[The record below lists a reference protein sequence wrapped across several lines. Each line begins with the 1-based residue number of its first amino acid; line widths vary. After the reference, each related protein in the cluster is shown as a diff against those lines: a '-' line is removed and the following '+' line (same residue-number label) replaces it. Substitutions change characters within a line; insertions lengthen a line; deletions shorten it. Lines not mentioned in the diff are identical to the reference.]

1 MSTDQGP
8 GSQVVQVAGSTK
20 LGDLLLPKACENC
33 KIRKIRCDKS
43 SPCSSC
49 QIAKLPCRVAS
60 KNTDSRP
67 RAPAS
72 TYHDKHFSLIHESLR
87 EIKERL
93 GKLESNQVTS
103 ALASSP
109 DLCIV
114 ATESESPFV
123 PETAFQSETSFDSHS
138 VQASVTAE
146 YSAAEVVHNDLDQ
159 EIHASLTALKS
170 LLRGQGTPSPSNN
183 LSFPRAATK
192 ANVPKVEL
200 PPMHIIIEV
209 LKKASSRIPLVILH
223 SGLRDDSLLE
233 ELCKKIY
240 FPTKHV
246 SKGEITLMNGLLF
259 YVFAEYCMEDG
270 PSNTLYPT
278 YAKLCEKNF
287 VAGLQ
292 DYGCLVTPTLENI
305 QSLLLGALKA
315 QEDSRPALCWTFVS
329 TGARLCQILGYHR
342 EAVIARDPPKL
353 AEAKR
358 HVFWMLYMID
368 KTLSLNLGHTS
379 NFPSHDIDV
388 NMYSPSENP
397 KVAPWNRVMI
407 LFAEFSKLQGRL
419 YDELYSVRARRE
431 MADARARTIEE
442 LVTCFYKWH
451 AEFKQIDTEG
461 AQCKSDLDIIIG
473 SSDFIFYSVLT
484 ILYGAQTSPAA
495 AIRISSQRYEVARL
509 SLECHVQNWT
519 RLSPNDISK
528 CGIYSDWLI
537 DYASF
542 APFLVVFTHAIAAH
556 SQIDVTLLSQTL
568 TTLESMRSRSET
580 HTKLC
585 QKCRVFL
592 RFAKAFVQT
601 HNPPSGFQN
610 EEDGSFV
617 FSTAAT
623 AMGDPAGYLG
633 DLGASMD
640 FPDYYRL
647 GAGHEDLESMSAFLG
662 SCFGE
667 GSAMGGIWTTGYQGD
682 P

>member
-1 MSTDQGP
+1 MSADEVNDSRGGDQ
-8 GSQVVQVAGSTK
+8 VNGSTK
-20 LGDLLLPKACENC
+20 LGDLLLPKALTRTSVYAVRE
-33 KIRKIRCDKS
+33 
-43 SPCSSC
+43 
-49 QIAKLPCRVAS
+49 LE
-60 KNTDSRP
+60 
-67 RAPAS
+67 
-72 TYHDKHFSLIHESLR
+72 KHFSLIHDSLR
-87 EIKERL
+87 EIKDRL
-93 GKLESNQVTS
+93 GKLEVSPVTS
-103 ALASSP
+103 AASP
-109 DLCIV
+109 GLCLVDTGIG
-114 ATESESPFV
+114 SPFV

-138 VQASVTAE
+138 VQASATAE
-146 YSAAEVVHNDLDQ
+146 YSAAEVAHNDVDQ
-159 EIHASLTALKS
+159 EIHASLNALKS

-183 LSFPRAATK
+183 LSFPRAVAELST
-192 ANVPKVEL
+192 PKVEL
-200 PPMHIIIEV
+200 PPMPVIIEV
-209 LKKASSRIPLVILH
+209 LSKASGRIPLVILH

-259 YVFAEYCMEDG
+259 YVFGEYCMEDG
-270 PSNTLYPT
+270 PASSLYPT

-292 DYGCLVTPTLENI
+292 HYDCLVTPTLENI

-342 EAVIARDPPKL
+342 EAVISRDPTKL

-388 NMYSPSENP
+388 EMYSPSENP
-397 KVAPWNRVMI
+397 LVAPWNRVMI
-407 LFAEFSKLQGRL
+407 AFAEFSKLQARL

-431 MADARARTIEE
+431 KSEVRSRTIEE
-442 LVTCFYKWH
+442 LVACFYTWH
-451 AEFKQIDTEG
+451 AKFKQINTAG
-461 AQCKSDLDIIIG
+461 AQCGSDLDIIIG

-519 RLSPNDISK
+519 KLSPNDISK

-556 SQIDVTLLSQTL
+556 SPSDVSLLSQTL

-592 RFAKAFVQT
+592 RFAKAFVSSQQ
-601 HNPPSGFQN
+601 PPSGFQN

-617 FSTAAT
+617 FSTT
-623 AMGDPAGYLG
+623 GDPGGYFG
-633 DLGASMD
+633 DACADLS
-640 FPDYYRL
+640 FPTSYGL
-647 GAGHEDLESMSAFLG
+647 GAGNGDLESMSAFLG

-667 GSAMGGIWTTGYQGD
+667 NSMMGGIWNTEFQGH
-682 P
+682 

>member
-1 MSTDQGP
+1 MGP
-8 GSQVVQVAGSTK
+8 PSLAIYYY
-20 LGDLLLPKACENC
+20 PKRE
-33 KIRKIRCDKS
+33 
-43 SPCSSC
+43 
-49 QIAKLPCRVAS
+49 
-60 KNTDSRP
+60 
-67 RAPAS
+67 
-72 TYHDKHFSLIHESLR
+72 KHFSLIHESLR

-93 GKLESNQVTS
+93 GKLDTNQV
-103 ALASSP
+103 ASISLP

-114 ATESESPFV
+114 ATETESPFV

-146 YSAAEVVHNDLDQ
+146 FSAAEAVHNDLDQ

-183 LSFPRAATK
+183 LSFPRAVAK
-192 ANVPKVEL
+192 SNAPKVEL
-200 PPMHIIIEV
+200 PPMNVIIEV
-209 LKKASSRIPLVILH
+209 LKKASGSPILLSILSYVADIAQAQIPLVILH

-240 FPTKHV
+240 FPTKQV

-259 YVFAEYCMEDG
+259 YVFGEYCMEGG
-270 PSNTLYPT
+270 PASSRYPT

-292 DYGCLVTPTLENI
+292 DYDCLVTPTLENI

-342 EAVIARDPPKL
+342 EAVISRDPPKL

-388 NMYSPSENP
+388 EMYSPSENP
-397 KVAPWNRVMI
+397 QVAPWNRVMI
-407 LFAEFSKLQGRL
+407 AFAEFSKLQGRL

-431 MADARARTIEE
+431 KDEVRSRTIEE
-442 LVTCFYKWH
+442 LVAFFYAWH
-451 AEFKQIDTEG
+451 VDFKQINTAG
-461 AQCKSDLDIIIG
+461 AQCRSDLDIIIG

-519 RLSPNDISK
+519 KLSPNDISK

-542 APFLVVFTHAIAAH
+542 TPFLVVFTHAIAAH
-556 SQIDVTLLSQTL
+556 SPTDVSLLSQTL

-592 RFAKAFVQT
+592 RFAKAFVSSQQQ
-601 HNPPSGFQN
+601 PPSGFQN
-610 EEDGSFV
+610 EEDGSFI
-617 FSTAAT
+617 FSTT
-623 AMGDPAGYLG
+623 GGDPGGYFG
-633 DLGASMD
+633 DGGTDLG
-640 FPDYYRL
+640 FPPSYGL
-647 GAGHEDLESMSAFLG
+647 GAGNGDLESMSAFLG

-667 GSAMGGIWTTGYQGD
+667 NSMMGGIWNTGFQGG

>member
-1 MSTDQGP
+1 MSADEVSDGRGGDQ
-8 GSQVVQVAGSTK
+8 VNGSTK
-20 LGDLLLPKACENC
+20 LGDLLLPKAVCINNFEL
-33 KIRKIRCDKS
+33 
-43 SPCSSC
+43 SC
-49 QIAKLPCRVAS
+49 QIANLPCRVVS
-60 KNTDSRP
+60 KGSDSSRP

-72 TYHDKHFSLIHESLR
+72 SYHEKHFSLIHDSLR

-93 GKLESNQVTS
+93 GKLDTNQIATI
-103 ALASSP
+103 SSP
-109 DLCIV
+109 NLCVV
-114 ATESESPFV
+114 ATETESPFV

-138 VQASVTAE
+138 VEASVTAE
-146 YSAAEVVHNDLDQ
+146 YSAAEVVHNDLDH

-170 LLRGQGTPSPSNN
+170 LLRGKGTPSPSNN
-183 LSFPRAATK
+183 LSFPRAV
-192 ANVPKVEL
+192 ANPNAPKVEL
-200 PPMHIIIEV
+200 PPMHVIIEV
-209 LKKASSRIPLVILH
+209 LKKASAQIPLVILH

-259 YVFAEYCMEDG
+259 YVFGEYCMEG
-270 PSNTLYPT
+270 RPASSLYPT

-292 DYGCLVTPTLENI
+292 DYDCLVTPTLENI

-342 EAVIARDPPKL
+342 EAVISRDPPKL

-388 NMYSPSENP
+388 EMYSASDNP
-397 KVAPWNRVMI
+397 QVAPWNRVMI
-407 LFAEFSKLQGRL
+407 SFAEFSKLQGRL
-419 YDELYSVRARRE
+419 YDELYSVRARQE
-431 MADARARTIEE
+431 RAEVRSRTIEE
-442 LVTCFYKWH
+442 LVTCFYAWH
-451 AEFKQIDTEG
+451 VDFKEIDTAG
-461 AQCKSDLDIIIG
+461 AQCRSDLNIIIG

-519 RLSPNDISK
+519 KLSPNDISK

-556 SQIDVTLLSQTL
+556 SPTDVTLLSQTL

-592 RFAKAFVQT
+592 RFAKAFISSQQQ
-601 HNPPSGFQN
+601 PPSGFQN
-610 EEDGSFV
+610 EEDGSFI
-617 FSTAAT
+617 FSTT
-623 AMGDPAGYLG
+623 GDPGGYFG
-633 DLGASMD
+633 DMGTDLG
-640 FPDYYRL
+640 FPTSCGL
-647 GAGHEDLESMSAFLG
+647 GAGNGDLESMSAFLG
-662 SCFGE
+662 SCFCDN
-667 GSAMGGIWTTGYQGD
+667 SMMGGIWNTGFQSGG